1 MHDRREGNDMSLTT
15 ESAGLAARVTEVLVR
30 YASGIDGR
38 DWELFRT
45 CFTEDC
51 DVDYG
56 TIGHWQGVEEV
67 TTWMAATHDQVG
79 PTLHRISN
87 VMVTSRAGGALARSY
102 VHAIV
107 TMPDGAAAVHA
118 YGHYVDDFVES
129 AGDWKIARR
138 RFTTVTTELHPAM
151 R

>member
-1 MHDRREGNDMSLTT
+1 MSLT
-15 ESAGLAARVTEVLVR
+15 EGAADVAARVTKVLVR

-38 DWELFRT
+38 DWDLFRT

-56 TIGHWQGVEEV
+56 TIGHWRGVDEV
-67 TTWMAATHDQVG
+67 TSWMSATHDQVG

-87 VMVTSRAGGALARSY
+87 VTVTSRNGGVVARSY

-107 TMPDGAAAVHA
+107 TMRDRAAAVHA
-118 YGHYVDDFVES
+118 FGHYVDEFVES

-138 RFTTVTTELHPAM
+138 RFTTVHTELHSAM
-151 R
+151 H

>member
-1 MHDRREGNDMSLTT
+1 MTST
-15 ESAGLAARVTEVLVR
+15 EASDEVATGVTDVLIR

-45 CFTEDC
+45 CFTQDC

-56 TIGHWQGVEEV
+56 DIGRWHGLEEV
-67 TTWMAATHDQVG
+67 TAWMRETHDQVG

-87 VMVTSRAGGALARSY
+87 VTVTPTPGGAVARSA
-102 VHAIV
+102 VHAVIV
-107 TMPDGAAAVHA
+107 LPDGTASVHA
-118 YGHYVDDFVES
+118 YGRYVDDFVDTPEGWRIS
-129 AGDWKIARR
+129 RR
-138 RFTTVTTELHPAM
+138 RFTTVATELHQAM

>member
-1 MHDRREGNDMSLTT
+1 MSLT
-15 ESAGLAARVTEVLVR
+15 EGAADVAARVTEVLVR

-56 TIGHWQGVEEV
+56 TIGHWRGVDEV
-67 TTWMAATHDQVG
+67 TSWMSATHDQVG
-79 PTLHRISN
+79 TTLHRISN
-87 VMVTSRAGGALARSY
+87 VTVTSRSGGTLAHSY

-118 YGHYVDDFVES
+118 FGHYVDEFVEF
-129 AGDWKIARR
+129 AGEWKIARR
-138 RFTTVTTELHPAM
+138 RFTTVTTELHSAM
-151 R
+151 H

>member
-1 MHDRREGNDMSLTT
+1 MHGRREGNDMSLT
-15 ESAGLAARVTEVLVR
+15 EGAADVAARVTEVLVR

-56 TIGHWQGVEEV
+56 AIGHWRGVDEV
-67 TTWMAATHDQVG
+67 TAWMTATHDQVG

-87 VMVTSRAGGALARSY
+87 VTVTSRNGGAVARSY
-102 VHAIV
+102 VHAVV
-107 TMPDGAAAVHA
+107 TMPDGATAVHA
-118 YGHYVDDFVES
+118 YGHYVDEFVES

-138 RFTTVTTELHPAM
+138 RFTTVHTELHSAM
-151 R
+151 H

>member
-1 MHDRREGNDMSLTT
+1 MTST
-15 ESAGLAARVTEVLVR
+15 EAAQELAARVTDVLIR

-38 DWELFRT
+38 DWDLFRT

-56 TIGHWQGVEEV
+56 DIGHRHGVEEV
-67 TTWMAATHDQVG
+67 TAWMRDTHDQVG
-79 PTLHRISN
+79 PTMHRVSN
-87 VMVTSRAGGALARSY
+87 VTVTADHDGAVAHSA
-102 VHAIV
+102 VHAVIAL
-107 TMPDGAAAVHA
+107 PDGTAAVHA
-118 YGHYVDDFVES
+118 YGRYVDDLVETS
-129 AGDWKIARR
+129 QGWRIARR

>member
-1 MHDRREGNDMSLTT
+1 MNRDRDDRI
-15 ESAGLAARVTEVLVR
+15 AASVSGVLVR
-30 YASGIDGR
+30 YASGIDDR
-38 DWELFRT
+38 DWALFRT

-56 TIGHWQGVEEV
+56 AIGHWSGVDEV
-67 TTWMAATHDQVG
+67 TSWMTETHDRVG

-87 VMVTSRAGGALARSY
+87 VTVTGREDRALASSY

-107 TMPDGAAAVHA
+107 TMPDGSGAVHA
-118 YGHYVDDFVES
+118 YGRYADELVEA
-129 AGDWKIARR
+129 AGEWRIARP
-138 RFTTVTTELHPAM
+138 RFTTIATEFHPAM